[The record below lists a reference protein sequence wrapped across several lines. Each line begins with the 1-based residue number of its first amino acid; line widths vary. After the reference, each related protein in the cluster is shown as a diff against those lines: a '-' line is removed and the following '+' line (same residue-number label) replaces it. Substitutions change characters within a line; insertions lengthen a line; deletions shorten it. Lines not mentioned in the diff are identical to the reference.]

1 MKDAVLPL
9 SRPIRTTHGETLS
22 SLVVPQG
29 TNIIIG
35 IMALNRQKSLW
46 GADALEWKPER
57 WLAPL
62 PQTVSEAGVP
72 GVYSNMCVADL
83 RSPPA
88 PRRFVSVAKLRVL
101 IVCRR
106 RQDDV
111 PRRRTVVCVSAAA

>member
-57 WLAPL
+57 WLGQL
-62 PQTVSEAGVP
+62 PSSVTDAKIP
-72 GVYSNMCVADL
+72 GVYSNL
-83 RSPPA
+83 
-88 PRRFVSVAKLRVL
+88 
-101 IVCRR
+101 
-106 RQDDV
+106 
-111 PRRRTVVCVSAAA
+111 